1 MGEWLGY
8 PYSNF
13 ALFDYFRIIVPKNL
27 ATLNM
32 SVQSAFATANSD
44 ASSLK
49 FMGQKIVIQIP
60 LLHANGKYIL
70 TKRTLYPFQIDKK
83 QAL

>member
-8 PYSNF
+8 PYANF
-13 ALFDYFRIIVPKNL
+13 ALFDYFRIIDPKNL
-27 ATLNM
+27 TTLNM

-44 ASSLK
+44 AFSLK

-60 LLHANGKYIL
+60 LLLANGKYIL
-70 TKRTLYPFQIDKK
+70 IKRTRYPYQIDI
-83 QAL
+83 